1 MKKFRFVGA
10 IVLMGLVACHDKG
23 EAPAEPAADS
33 ATAETKTP
41 VSVSGVTFADLAD
54 TIELNATSSFL
65 QSSYV
70 RATATGYVKTVDVHP
85 GEFVGTGKAL
95 FTIETKE
102 STVIGNSI
110 SKLDSSFH
118 FSGINSVKSSLSGY
132 VTQLNHQPGDYVQD
146 GEQLAVISDRNSFV
160 FLLNLPYE
168 LRPYVLNKRNVTL
181 LLPDGVQ
188 LAGYISTVM
197 PTVDSASQTQQ
208 VVIKINAGGGMGAI
222 PQNLIAKV
230 RIVKGLRPHT
240 QTLPKSAILADEAQT
255 NFWVMKMIDTATA
268 VKTPIKKG
276 LEQNNIVE
284 ILDPHFSKED
294 RVVITGNYGLPD
306 TAKVIV
312 EKP

>member
-1 MKKFRFVGA
+1 MKKLGVIGA
-10 IVLMGLVACHDKG
+10 IILMGCIACHGKSD
-23 EAPAEPAADS
+23 APDEPAADS
-33 ATAETKTP
+33 AVVETRTP
-41 VSVSGVTFADLAD
+41 VTTAPVTFTDLAD

-70 RATATGYVKTVDVHP
+70 RATATGYVKNVEVHP
-85 GEFVGTGKAL
+85 GEFVGVGKPM

-118 FSGINSVKSSLSGY
+118 FSGVNSVRSSLSGY

-146 GEQLAVISDRNSFV
+146 GEQLAVISDQKSFV

-168 LRPYVLNKRNVTL
+168 LRPYVLNKRKVDL
-181 LLPDGVQ
+181 LLPDGVH
-188 LAGYISTVM
+188 LEGSISTVM

-208 VVIKINAGGGMGAI
+208 VVIKVNASTGRGPI

-230 RIVKGLRPHT
+230 RVVRGLRPHA
-240 QTLPKSAILADEAQT
+240 QTLPKSALLADESQT
-255 NFWVMKMIDTATA
+255 SFWVMKMIDSATA
-268 VKTPIKKG
+268 VKTPVKKG

-284 ILDPHFSKED
+284 ILAPLFSKED
-294 RVVITGNYGLPD
+294 RIVITGNYGLSD